1 MVPWRL
7 RSGRRGFDIRPSHGD
22 INALLMSTSLTTETR
37 RAVIDALA
45 SAGLLWGS
53 TPALSAAAADPKGRL
68 LVGEVDRAL
77 EKFDDLVRTR
87 VTTVLSSVGALAC

>member
-53 TPALSAAAADPKGRL
+53 TPALSAAAADPEHVF
-68 LVGEVDRAL
+68 VGEVDRAL